1 MATKKCTKTFL
12 FRFNFVKIQQ
22 TFLEQFLYTVL
33 DTKNINSTNSAIR
46 QTFIGN
52 PQCDSNIP
60 DTILDIEEKKIKL
73 K

>member
-33 DTKNINSTNSAIR
+33 DTKNINLIQ
-46 QTFIGN
+46 QTQQYDKHLLGIHNVTPIF
-52 PQCDSNIP
+52 Q
-60 DTILDIEEKKIKL
+60 TLY
-73 K
+73 